1 MITKHNNSSFEKN
14 DSTQINLAIIRDDTM
29 VKRENNKNNQNIKNQ
44 KLVDGL
50 LIMRDK
56 LDLAAKF
63 QPCPACKEDIK
74 KLSESLY
81 IKIKSLQK
89 NSEVK
94 KDEFKKLSDL
104 DYINTLTDIA
114 IVVSKLIKPFT
125 KRLKPPALYKKVLEE
140 DREGN
145 AKVKELFL
153 EAKKITEELI
163 KIDKNDRYLSTLYE
177 IIKGDIRA
185 VDFKLNA
192 DPVAFYLFDKII
204 RLGYKTHLL
213 EVTSKI
219 IVRFKNL
226 ENRMGNS

>member
-1 MITKHNNSSFEKN
+1 
-14 DSTQINLAIIRDDTM
+14 M
-29 VKRENNKNNQNIKNQ
+29 VKRKNNKNNQNIKNQ
-44 KLVDGL
+44 KLIDGL

-63 QPCPACKEDIK
+63 QPCPGCKEDIE

-81 IKIKSLQK
+81 TKIKSLQR
-89 NSEVK
+89 NSELT
-94 KDEFKKLSDL
+94 KDDFKKLSDL

-125 KRLKPPALYKKVLEE
+125 KRLKPPAVYEKVLEE

-153 EAKKITEELI
+153 EAKKIAEELI

-177 IIKGDIRA
+177 IIKGGIRA
-185 VDFKLNA
+185 ADFKLNA
-192 DPVAFYLFDKII
+192 DPVAFYLFDKAI
-204 RLGYKTHLL
+204 RIGYKTHLL
-213 EVTSKI
+213 EVTGKI
-219 IVRFKNL
+219 IVMSKNL
-226 ENRMGNS
+226 ENRMGIHK

>member
-1 MITKHNNSSFEKN
+1 
-14 DSTQINLAIIRDDTM
+14 M
-29 VKRENNKNNQNIKNQ
+29 VKRENNESQNIKNQ
-44 KLVDGL
+44 KLIDGL
-50 LIMRDK
+50 LIIHDK

-74 KLSESLY
+74 KLSESIY
-81 IKIKSLQK
+81 TKIKSLQK

-94 KDEFKKLSDL
+94 KEEFKKLSNL
-104 DYINTLTDIA
+104 NYINTLTDIA

-125 KRLKPPALYKKVLEE
+125 KRLKPPKIYEKVLEE

-145 AKVKELFL
+145 AKVKELLL
-153 EAKKITEELI
+153 ETKEIAEELI
-163 KIDKNDRYLSTLYE
+163 KINKNDSYLRTLYE
-177 IIKGDIRA
+177 IVEGDIRA

-213 EVTSKI
+213 AAVSKI
-219 IVRFKNL
+219 IVKFKNV
-226 ENRMGNS
+226 EKQ

>member
-1 MITKHNNSSFEKN
+1 M
-14 DSTQINLAIIRDDTM
+14 
-29 VKRENNKNNQNIKNQ
+29 KNQ
-44 KLVDGL
+44 KLIDGL

-81 IKIKSLQK
+81 TRVKSLQR
-89 NSEVK
+89 NSELK
-94 KDEFKKLSDL
+94 KEDFKKLNDL

-114 IVVSKLIKPFT
+114 IVVAKIIKPFT
-125 KRLKPPALYKKVLEE
+125 KRLNPPEVYEKVLRE
-140 DREGN
+140 DMEGN

-153 EAKKITEELI
+153 EAKKIAEELI

-185 VDFKLNA
+185 LDFKLNA
-192 DPVAFYLFDKII
+192 DPVAFYLFDKAI
-204 RLGYKTHLL
+204 RIGYKTHLL
-213 EVTSKI
+213 EVAGKI
-219 IVRFKNL
+219 IVMSKNL
-226 ENRMGNS
+226 ENRMGIHE

>member
-1 MITKHNNSSFEKN
+1 
-14 DSTQINLAIIRDDTM
+14 M
-29 VKRENNKNNQNIKNQ
+29 VKRKNSENNQNIKNQ
-44 KLVDGL
+44 KLIDGL

-63 QPCPACKEDIK
+63 QPCPGCKEDIE
-74 KLSESLY
+74 KLSESVY
-81 IKIKSLQK
+81 KKIKSLQR
-89 NSEVK
+89 NSELT
-94 KDEFKKLSDL
+94 KDDFKKLSDL
-104 DYINTLTDIA
+104 DYINALTDIA

-125 KRLKPPALYKKVLEE
+125 KRLKPPAVYEKVLKE

-153 EAKKITEELI
+153 EAKKIAEELI

-192 DPVAFYLFDKII
+192 DPLAFYLFDKAI
-204 RLGYKTHLL
+204 RIGYKTHLL
-213 EVTSKI
+213 EVTGKI
-219 IVRFKNL
+219 IVMSKNL
-226 ENRMGNS
+226 ENRMGIHE

>member
-1 MITKHNNSSFEKN
+1 
-14 DSTQINLAIIRDDTM
+14 M
-29 VKRENNKNNQNIKNQ
+29 VKRKNSENNQNIKNQ
-44 KLVDGL
+44 KLIDGL

-63 QPCPACKEDIK
+63 QPCPGCKEDIE
-74 KLSESLY
+74 KLSESVY
-81 IKIKSLQK
+81 TKIKSLQR
-89 NSEVK
+89 NSELT
-94 KDEFKKLSDL
+94 KDDFKKLSDL
-104 DYINTLTDIA
+104 DYINALTDIA

-125 KRLKPPALYKKVLEE
+125 KRLKPPAVYEKVLEE

-153 EAKKITEELI
+153 EAKKIAEELI

-192 DPVAFYLFDKII
+192 DPLAFYLFDKAI
-204 RLGYKTHLL
+204 RIGYKTHLL
-213 EVTSKI
+213 EVTGKI
-219 IVRFKNL
+219 IVMSKNL
-226 ENRMGNS
+226 ENRMGIHE

>member
-1 MITKHNNSSFEKN
+1 
-14 DSTQINLAIIRDDTM
+14 M
-29 VKRENNKNNQNIKNQ
+29 VKRENNESQNIKNQ
-44 KLVDGL
+44 KLIDGL
-50 LIMRDK
+50 LIIHDK

-74 KLSESLY
+74 KLSESIY
-81 IKIKSLQK
+81 TKIKSLQK

-94 KDEFKKLSDL
+94 KEEFKKLSNL
-104 DYINTLTDIA
+104 NYINTLTDIA

-125 KRLKPPALYKKVLEE
+125 KRLKPPTVYKIVLEE
-140 DREGN
+140 DRKGN

-177 IIKGDIRA
+177 IIEGDLRA
-185 VDFKLNA
+185 LNFKLNA

-219 IVRFKNL
+219 IVMFKNL
-226 ENRMGNS
+226 ENRMSIHE